1 MLNRITV
8 NVLLKSVIITLALV
22 VVAMSSWSAWSSW
35 KRLESAKRIATV
47 IEASADMFAA
57 LPGLRNDRSMTAQ
70 HLATDQPVKELSP
83 ALAKARIIDLP
94 NMKLALAVLKTAD
107 FPERQSAVTALSAG
121 VDKLSALQQQTE
133 AAIKLPKS
141 QRPAELSD
149 TYGKT
154 AVGLL
159 TLLDTISA
167 QLNRSVRLEDPY
179 IDQLLELKQL
189 AWATRNAGGECSL
202 MISNALGGI
211 PLPSDATSAYAK
223 NLGKIDVAWSA
234 LMEIAAGLPLP
245 ARFTAAVDEAKRE
258 FFGPDY
264 MALRTK
270 LVNALAAGQPVDL
283 KYADWTPMSIAKLN
297 SLLAVADT
305 ALDVAKDHTA
315 ARHADAIWGL
325 SLALGLLALALTVV
339 FAMLFVVSHRVTG
352 PLRQIQQAMLKIAG
366 GDFSVVLPGLE
377 RKDEIG
383 DVANAIERFKVLV
396 DEKAHAEAAEALRRQ
411 KVEAD
416 RQAQLAEAEASAQA
430 KVAEERARMAEE
442 QTRAVKALGVGLQR
456 LSSGD
461 LTFRLTEAFPDAY
474 QELKDDFN
482 ETMMQL
488 SDTIG
493 ALTESAREVTGASA
507 EISTSTSDLSQRT
520 EEQAASLEETSASME
535 EIASTVRKNAENA
548 QQANSSAGSTRVVA
562 ERGGEVVAKAVEAMA
577 RIEESSR
584 KISDIIGVIDEIAR
598 QTNLLALNAAVEA
611 ARAGDAGRGFAVVA
625 SEVRTLAQRSSQAA
639 KDIKDLITGSA
650 GQVRDGVDL
659 VNRAGSS
666 LGEIVDSI
674 KKVAEIVAEI
684 ANASTEQAGGI
695 DQINKALA
703 QMDEVV
709 QQNSAL
715 VEESAAT
722 AKMLEQQAQAMSERV
737 ANFKVDAATAAA
749 QSAGGIRRDGHVT
762 AAA

>member
-8 NVLLKSVIITLALV
+8 NVLLKSVIISLALV

-47 IEASADMFAA
+47 IDASAYMFAA
-57 LPGLRNDRSMTAQ
+57 LPGLRNDRSMTDQ
-70 HLATDQPVKELSP
+70 HLATDQPLKELSP
-83 ALAKARIIDLP
+83 ALTKARAIDLP
-94 NMKLALAVLKTAD
+94 NLKSALAVLETAD
-107 FPERQSAVTALSAG
+107 FPERQSAVTALSAEA
-121 VDKLSALQQQTE
+121 DTLATLQQKTE

-141 QRPAELSD
+141 ERPAELSE

-189 AWATRNAGGECSL
+189 AWATRNAGGDCSL

-211 PLPSDATSAYAK
+211 PLPPDATLLYAK
-223 NLGKIDVAWSA
+223 NLGKIDTAWSA
-234 LMEIAAGLPLP
+234 LMEIASGLPLP
-245 ARFTAAVDEAKRE
+245 ARFTAAVDKAKQE

-283 KYADWTPMSIAKLN
+283 KYADWTPASIAKLN

-305 ALDVAKDHTA
+305 ALDVAKEHTA
-315 ARHADAIWGL
+315 TRHEDAIWGL
-325 SLALGLLALALTVV
+325 SLALGLLALALAVV
-339 FAMLFVVSHRVTG
+339 FAMVFVVSRRVTG
-352 PLRQIQQAMLKIAG
+352 PLRQIQQAMLKIAS
-366 GDFSVVLPGLE
+366 GDFSVVLPGLD

-416 RQAQLAEAEASAQA
+416 RQAQLAGAEAAAQA
-430 KVAEERARMAEE
+430 KVAEERMRMAEE
-442 QTRAVKALGVGLQR
+442 QTRAVKALGIGLQR

-461 LTFRLTEAFPDAY
+461 LTFRLTEAFPEAY

-482 ETMMQL
+482 ETMTQL
-488 SDTIG
+488 SDTIR

-535 EIASTVRKNAENA
+535 EIAATVRKNAENA
-548 QQANSSAGSTRVVA
+548 QQANTSAGGTRAVA

-577 RIEESSR
+577 RIEDSSR

-611 ARAGDAGRGFAVVA
+611 ARAGEAGRGFAVVA
-625 SEVRTLAQRSSQAA
+625 SEVRALAQRSSQAA
-639 KDIKDLITGSA
+639 KDIKDLISGSA

-659 VNRAGSS
+659 VNRAGAS
-666 LGEIVDSI
+666 LGEIVGSI

-684 ANASTEQAGGI
+684 ASASAEQAGGI
-695 DQINKALA
+695 DQINKALS

-722 AKMLEQQAQAMSERV
+722 AKMLEQQAQAMNERV
-737 ANFKVDAATAAA
+737 AAFSVDTAGPRSIPQGKHDDAAGAAA
-749 QSAGGIRRDGHVT
+749 
-762 AAA
+762 

>member
-8 NVLLKSVIITLALV
+8 NVLLKSVIVTLALV

-35 KRLESAKRIATV
+35 KRLASARRIATV

-70 HLATDQPVKELSP
+70 HLATDQPLNELSP
-83 ALAKARIIDLP
+83 ALAKARAVDLP
-94 NMKLALAVLKTAD
+94 NLKSALAVLETAD
-107 FPERQSAVTALSAG
+107 FPEQQSTVASLRTET
-121 VDKLSALQQQTE
+121 DKLSALQQQTE

-141 QRPAELSD
+141 GRPAGLSD

-154 AVGLL
+154 AVGLIA
-159 TLLDTISA
+159 LLDTTSA
-167 QLNRSVRLEDPY
+167 RLNRSVRLEDPY

-189 AWATRNAGGECSL
+189 AWATRNAGGDCSL

-211 PLPSDATSAYAK
+211 PLPPDAALVYAS
-223 NLGKIDVAWSA
+223 NLGKIDTAWSA
-234 LMEIAAGLPLP
+234 LLEIASGLPLP
-245 ARFTAAVDEAKRE
+245 ARFTAAVDKAKQE
-258 FFGPDY
+258 FFGSDY
-264 MALRTK
+264 VALRTK
-270 LVNALAAGQPVDL
+270 LLNALATGQPVEL
-283 KYADWTPMSIAKLN
+283 KYADWTPMSIGKLN
-297 SLLAVADT
+297 SMLAVADT
-305 ALDVAKDHTA
+305 ALDVAKEHTA
-315 ARHADAIWGL
+315 TRQADAAWSL
-325 SLALGLLALALTVV
+325 SLSLGLLALALAIV
-339 FAMLFVVSHRVTG
+339 FGMVFVVSRRVTG
-352 PLRQIQQAMLKIAG
+352 PLRQIQQAMLKIAD
-366 GDFSVVLPGLE
+366 GDFSVVLPGLD

-396 DEKAHAEAAEALRRQ
+396 DEKAHAEAAEALQRQ
-411 KVEAD
+411 KAESD
-416 RQAQLAEAEASAQA
+416 RQAQLAQAEAAAQA
-430 KVAEERARMAEE
+430 KVAEERAGMVEE
-442 QTRAVKALGVGLQR
+442 QTGAVKALGVGLQK
-456 LSSGD
+456 LSAGD

-474 QELKDDFN
+474 QELKNDFN
-482 ETMMQL
+482 GTMSQLAET
-488 SDTIG
+488 IR

-535 EIASTVRKNAENA
+535 EMAATVRKNAENA
-548 QQANSSAGSTRVVA
+548 QQANASAGSTRTVA
-562 ERGGEVVAKAVEAMA
+562 EHGGQVVAKAVEAMA

-625 SEVRTLAQRSSQAA
+625 SEVRALAQRSSQAA

-650 GQVRDGVDL
+650 GQVKEGVDL
-659 VNRAGSS
+659 VNRAGTS
-666 LGEIVDSI
+666 LEEIVNSI
-674 KKVAEIVAEI
+674 KKVAEIVADI

-695 DQINKALA
+695 DQINKALS

-722 AKMLEQQAQAMSERV
+722 AKMLEHQAQAMNERV
-737 ANFKVDAATAAA
+737 AAFKVEAAA
-749 QSAGGIRRDGHVT
+749 IATRSGKDQTR
-762 AAA
+762 AA